1 MDASKLE
8 ALKSKAPNER
18 AKVANWLQQHPH
30 EIPTPDLM
38 RALQVETVPQ
48 IRRALNNVLEVRQRR
63 REDSEPLEVESSL
76 IPAAE
81 PSLDIAALIR
91 HELSPA
97 IGWIRLA
104 GDKEI
109 SEFEKSET
117 DRAVKKL
124 QRRIDGLIALIKQAG
139 ELNVQRLCLID
150 ALLECWPDPASRPRM
165 RPDVDPRRTEI
176 STDSSL
182 FTLLMSN
189 IYQNAIDASR
199 ESESAPS
206 VDVSWGITHERFW
219 VRISNPFV
227 GARFTLNDILQV
239 GVSTKAAH
247 QGHGVALITTVASR
261 LDLDFDIF
269 GSSGLAAATLSGK
282 ISVV

>member
-18 AKVANWLQQHPH
+18 AKVANWLQQHPY

-38 RALQVETVPQ
+38 RALQFETVPQ
-48 IRRALNNVLEVRQRR
+48 IRRALNNVLEARQRR
-63 REDSEPLEVESSL
+63 REDSKPSKPESSMM
-76 IPAAE
+76 PVVE

-109 SEFEKSET
+109 GEFEKSET

-139 ELNVQRLCLID
+139 DLNLQRICLVD
-150 ALLECWPDPASRPRM
+150 ALVECWPDPASRPRV
-165 RPDVDPRRTEI
+165 RPEIDPQRNEI

-199 ESESAPS
+199 ESEGSPS
-206 VDVSWGITHERFW
+206 VDVSWGVTSERFW

-227 GARFTLNDILQV
+227 GAKFTLADILQV

-247 QGHGVALITTVASR
+247 QGHGVALIVTVASR